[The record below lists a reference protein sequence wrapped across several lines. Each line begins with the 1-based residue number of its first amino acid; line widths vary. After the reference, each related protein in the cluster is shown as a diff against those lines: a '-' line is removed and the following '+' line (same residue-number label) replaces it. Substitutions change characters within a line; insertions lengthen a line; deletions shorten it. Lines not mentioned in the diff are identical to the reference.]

1 MELNS
6 ATWRK
11 STYSGG
17 NGGGCVEV
25 GAVAGVIAVRDTKLP
40 GTSPVLSF
48 APDAWRAFAADVKND
63 SAVLVRH
70 FQRSAGP
77 IFGRGLLACPGQ
89 RRHWQFRSRRRGPVT
104 AARPAPVP
112 LTLLVLLLSCS
123 EHTPCVSRER

>member
-48 APDAWRAFAADVKND
+48 APDAWRAFATEVKND

-70 FQRSAGP
+70 FQRPAAP
-77 IFGRGLLACPGQ
+77 ILGRGAVGVPGSNLSWLTI
-89 RRHWQFRSRRRGPVT
+89 RGSRSTHCADLR
-104 AARPAPVP
+104 
-112 LTLLVLLLSCS
+112 
-123 EHTPCVSRER
+123 